1 VTVPDPILVS
11 VGPFDVR
18 WYGLLIVIGAI
29 LGALVARAQAK
40 ANGDE
45 YDHVWNML
53 AVCLV
58 LGIIGARLYHVFSSP
73 AGGALGWPHYRQ
85 HPIDIIAFWK
95 GGLQGF
101 GIYGAVIGGI
111 LGVWSYA
118 RLARL
123 SFVRWLDYAVVG
135 LILAQAIGRWGNY
148 FNQELYGPPT
158 DLPWAIYIDPAHRLR
173 GLEGYDTFHPVF
185 LYESFA
191 NLAIGAFLFWIS
203 RRRRQWLL
211 DGDIFLMYL
220 VLYPFVRFWLEY
232 LRPDAWMVG
241 TGLAAAQLVSL
252 ICMVGAGLA
261 LFLRHR
267 SAGPSGASDGGEI
280 TG

>member
-1 VTVPDPILVS
+1 VTVPDSILLS
-11 VGPFDVR
+11 VGPFDIR
-18 WYGLLIVIGAI
+18 WYGFLIVVGAV

-40 ANGDE
+40 ANGDD

-53 AVCLV
+53 AVCLI
-58 LGIIGARLYHVFSSP
+58 LGIVGARLYHVFSSP
-73 AGGALGWPHYRQ
+73 AGGALGWPHYRE

-111 LGVWSYA
+111 LGVWIYA
-118 RLARL
+118 RLAHL
-123 SFVRWLDYAVVG
+123 SFLRWLDYAVVG
-135 LILAQAIGRWGNY
+135 LILAQAIGRWGNF

-158 DLPWAIYIDPAHRLR
+158 DLPWAIYIEPQYRLT
-173 GLEGYDTFHPVF
+173 GLEGYDHFHPVF
-185 LYESFA
+185 LYESIL
-191 NLAIGAFLFWIS
+191 NLAIFIFLFWIS
-203 RRRRQWLL
+203 RRHRQRLL
-211 DGDIFLMYL
+211 DGDVFLMYL
-220 VLYPFVRFWLEY
+220 ILYPFVRFWLEY

-241 TGLAAAQLVSL
+241 EGLAAAQLVSL
-252 ICMVGAGLA
+252 ICMAGAGAL

-267 SAGPSGASDGGEI
+267 RARRGDASDAGDI

>member
-1 VTVPDPILVS
+1 VAAPDPVLLSI
-11 VGPFDVR
+11 GAFDIR
-18 WYGLLIVIGAI
+18 WYGFLIVLGAI

-53 AVCLV
+53 ALCLA
-58 LGIIGARLYHVFSSP
+58 LGIIGARLYHVFSTP
-73 AGGALGWPHYRQ
+73 AGGALGWPHYRE

-111 LGVWSYA
+111 LGIWIYA
-118 RLARL
+118 RLAHL
-123 SFVRWLDYAVVG
+123 SFVRWLDYAAVG

-158 DLPWAIYIDPAHRLR
+158 SLPWGIFIEPPYRLI
-173 GLEGYDTFHPVF
+173 GLEGFDYFHPVF
-185 LYESFA
+185 LYESIL
-191 NLAIGAFLFWIS
+191 NLVVFAFLFWIS
-203 RRRRQWLL
+203 RRHRQKLL

-232 LRPDAWMVG
+232 LRPDAWMVSG
-241 TGLAAAQLVSL
+241 GLAAAQLFSL
-252 ICMVGAGLA
+252 ICMAVAGGILFIRRRRAGSGGATGKP
-261 LFLRHR
+261 
-267 SAGPSGASDGGEI
+267 GI